1 MTLVKEVARDTYLNF
16 LRLEI
21 NNALGIYSRNIVV
34 AKPFS
39 IEFATFLIRNYKEK
53 INSRDFS
60 VIREGIQLFPV
71 MEYSKEAQKNFVIKS
86 IESYLIHDNIYI
98 FDSDPKEYVHINFE
112 KDSRTICIDDKQID
126 VSNEQSVYIEY
137 TEESARVRVL
147 NMVDFMA
154 QMGDIYDHN
163 NKLIRTRGGR

>member
-1 MTLVKEVARDTYLNF
+1 
-16 LRLEI
+16 
-21 NNALGIYSRNIVV
+21 
-34 AKPFS
+34 
-39 IEFATFLIRNYKEK
+39 
-53 INSRDFS
+53 
-60 VIREGIQLFPV
+60 
-71 MEYSKEAQKNFVIKS
+71 
-86 IESYLIHDNIYI
+86 
-98 FDSDPKEYVHINFE
+98 VHINFE